1 MRLFYI
7 KLIRI
12 VEKIFLL
19 FYYVIIFKRRI
30 NMRDYS
36 FLFVIIDDLIE
47 EVNKTEENLIINHTI
62 K

>member
-1 MRLFYI
+1 
-7 KLIRI
+7 
-12 VEKIFLL
+12 
-19 FYYVIIFKRRI
+19 
-30 NMRDYS
+30 MRDYS